1 MIVTQFCPIGK
12 LTLMGR
18 IVIQVKKK
26 KKSENMTTFTEGQM
40 VLTDYQSFMNSEM
53 SAKAVVVGEVWE
65 MTRLDWIFK

>member
-1 MIVTQFCPIGK
+1 
-12 LTLMGR
+12 
-18 IVIQVKKK
+18 
-26 KKSENMTTFTEGQM
+26 MTTFTEGQM

>member
-1 MIVTQFCPIGK
+1 MIATQFCPIGK

-18 IVIQVKKK
+18 IVIQVKK

-40 VLTDYQSFMNSEM
+40 VLTDYQSFTNSEM

-65 MTRLDWIFK
+65 MTRLDWIFKE